1 MATLDEVRAW
11 ATLVSDQQTERAA
24 KIARERALPL
34 PRDQVERRLRA
45 ALLGQLRRD
54 AALLRARARFL
65 AVADAALVAEEAH
78 PVQRMTAPVGA
89 SGQVSAPRT
98 PDRRLAL

>member
-45 ALLGQLRRD
+45 ALLGHLRR
-54 AALLRARARFL
+54 RA
-65 AVADAALVAEEAH
+65 
-78 PVQRMTAPVGA
+78 
-89 SGQVSAPRT
+89 
-98 PDRRLAL
+98 